1 MRKVVIMNLEMIV
14 TNKCN
19 LDCAHCMRG
28 QKCNNSMSDE
38 VIEATLSQVLAIHN
52 LGICGGEPTLAVDV
66 IEKIFNYIMEKG
78 IIVGRVTAVINGTI
92 YSGKFL
98 ECLEMIEKYIEKT
111 LPNRLEKSSFLISKD
126 IYHQEE
132 LKKLKL
138 DARFLNNLE
147 FYRSSK
153 YYGGFFYLDP
163 RLKLFREGNAENL
176 DENRT
181 VPLRIFP
188 PIITH
193 VGKRVIGKFYL
204 EDIDNGICKIGS
216 MVAVNCDGVI
226 TDCNASI
233 EHQKTIYNFGNV
245 LNESIYDVCM
255 KNGQVVKP
263 HQFVRKIVRQ
273 EKEYGSY
280 NN

>member
-19 LDCAHCMRG
+19 LDCCHCMRG
-28 QKCNNSMSDE
+28 QKCDNSMSNE
-38 VIEATLSQVLAIHN
+38 VIEATLGQVIAIHN

-78 IIVGRVTAVINGTI
+78 IIVGRVTVVINGTI

-98 ECLEMIEKYIEKT
+98 ECLEMIEQYIEKT
-111 LPNRLEKSSFLISKD
+111 LPSRLEKSSFLISRD
-126 IYHQEE
+126 IYHQNE
-132 LKKLKL
+132 LKRLKL
-138 DARFLNNLE
+138 EAQFLNNLE

-153 YYGGFFYLDP
+153 YYGGFLYLDP
-163 RLKLFREGNAENL
+163 RLKLFREGNAEKL
-176 DENRT
+176 DKNIT
-181 VPLRIFP
+181 VPLRIFYQ
-188 PIITH
+188 IITH
-193 VGKRVIGKFYL
+193 VGKKIIGDFYL

-216 MVAVNCDGVI
+216 MVTVNCDGII

-245 LNESIYDVCM
+245 LNDSIYEICM
-255 KNGQVVKP
+255 QNGEVVKP
-263 HQFVRKIVRQ
+263 YKFVRKIIKQ
-273 EKEYGSY
+273 EKEYESY

>member
-1 MRKVVIMNLEMIV
+1 MRKFVIMNLEMIV

-19 LDCAHCMRG
+19 LDCGHCMRG

-38 VIEATLSQVLAIHN
+38 VIEATLGQVLAIHN

-78 IIVGRVTAVINGTI
+78 IIVECVTTVINGTI
-92 YSGKFL
+92 YSNKFL
-98 ECLEMIEKYIEKT
+98 ECLEMIEKYIEKE
-111 LPNRLEKSSFLISKD
+111 LPNRLEKSSFVISRD
-126 IYHQEE
+126 IYHQNEI
-132 LKKLKL
+132 KKLKL
-138 DARFLNNLE
+138 DAQFLNNLE
-147 FYRSSK
+147 FYRNSR
-153 YYGGFFYLDP
+153 YYGGFLYLDP

-176 DENRT
+176 DENMT

-193 VGKRVIGKFYL
+193 VGKRIIGDFYL
-204 EDIDNGICKIGS
+204 EDIDDGICKIGS
-216 MVAVNCDGVI
+216 MVTVNCDGII

-263 HQFVRKIVRQ
+263 HQFIRKIIKQ
-273 EKEYGSY
+273 EKEYESY
-280 NN
+280 NK

>member
-19 LDCAHCMRG
+19 LDCGHCMRG

-38 VIEATLSQVLAIHN
+38 VIEATLGQVLAIHN

-78 IIVGRVTAVINGTI
+78 IIVERVTTVINGTI
-92 YSGKFL
+92 YSNKFL
-98 ECLEMIEKYIEKT
+98 ECLEMIEKYIEKE
-111 LPNRLEKSSFLISKD
+111 LSNRLEKSSFVISRD
-126 IYHQEE
+126 IYHQNEI
-132 LKKLKL
+132 KKLKL
-138 DARFLNNLE
+138 DVQFLNNLE
-147 FYRSSK
+147 FYRNSR
-153 YYGGFFYLDP
+153 YYGGFLYLDP

-176 DENRT
+176 DENMT

-193 VGKRVIGKFYL
+193 VGKRIIGDFYL
-204 EDIDNGICKIGS
+204 EDIDDGICKIGS
-216 MVAVNCDGVI
+216 MVTVNCDGII

-263 HQFVRKIVRQ
+263 HQFIRKIIKQ
-273 EKEYGSY
+273 EKEYESY
-280 NN
+280 NK

>member
-19 LDCAHCMRG
+19 LDCGHCMRG

-38 VIEATLSQVLAIHN
+38 VIEATLGQVLAIHN

-78 IIVGRVTAVINGTI
+78 IIVERVTTVINGTI
-92 YSGKFL
+92 YSNKFL
-98 ECLEMIEKYIEKT
+98 ECLEMIEKYIEKE
-111 LPNRLEKSSFLISKD
+111 LPNRLEKSSFVISRD
-126 IYHQEE
+126 IYHQNEI
-132 LKKLKL
+132 KKLKL
-138 DARFLNNLE
+138 DAQFLNNLE
-147 FYRSSK
+147 FYRNSR
-153 YYGGFFYLDP
+153 YYGGFLYLDP

-176 DENRT
+176 DENIT
-181 VPLRIFP
+181 VPLKIFP

-193 VGKRVIGKFYL
+193 VGKRIIGDFYL
-204 EDIDNGICKIGS
+204 EDIDDGICKIGS
-216 MVAVNCDGVI
+216 MVTVNCDGII

-245 LNESIYDVCM
+245 LSKSIYDVCM

-263 HQFVRKIVRQ
+263 HQFIRKIIKQ
-273 EKEYGSY
+273 EKEYESY
-280 NN
+280 NK